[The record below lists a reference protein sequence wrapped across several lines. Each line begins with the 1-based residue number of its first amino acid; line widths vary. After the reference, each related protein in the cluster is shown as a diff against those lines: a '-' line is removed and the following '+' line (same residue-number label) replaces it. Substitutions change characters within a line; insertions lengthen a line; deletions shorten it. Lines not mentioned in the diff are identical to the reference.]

1 MMLQFTAVAGL
12 LAVLAFP
19 GLAAA
24 EGAPQGRWNAYPGTA
39 TWRAPLQSV
48 ESPRQGFRDGT
59 PRDPTGILRGQGV
72 SSLYGG
78 MGNMGGGS
86 GRSANTGVG
95 LGGIG
100 ANQGA
105 RF

>member
-1 MMLQFTAVAGL
+1 
-12 LAVLAFP
+12 
-19 GLAAA
+19 
-24 EGAPQGRWNAYPGTA
+24 
-39 TWRAPLQSV
+39 
-48 ESPRQGFRDGT
+48 
-59 PRDPTGILRGQGV
+59 
-72 SSLYGG
+72 
-78 MGNMGGGS
+78 MGGGS